1 MSTINYDLRRVR
13 ALLFDVD
20 GVLSASV
27 VPMTAEGGPMRT
39 VNVKD
44 GYALQLAR
52 LRRLRVGILSGGR
65 GEALQR
71 RFSTLGLDPE
81 DVYLGS
87 SVKLG
92 DYRDFLLRHGL
103 ADDEVAYMGDD
114 LPDIPVLRHCGLPC
128 CPHDAAPDVKRV
140 CGRGPRMCPR
150 PRRAGAARAGAL
162 ALAGG
167 GLALVGERLVA
178 LDRATARVAPT
189 CVASYEG
196 AVGGP

>member
-71 RFSTLGLDPE
+71 RFRTLGIDPE

-140 CGRGPRMCPR
+140 CKYVSHADGGHGCARDLVEQVL
-150 PRRAGAARAGAL
+150 RAQ
-162 ALAGG
+162 
-167 GLALVGERLVA
+167 GLWPSLEEDLRW
-178 LDRATARVAPT
+178 
-189 CVASYEG
+189 
-196 AVGGP
+196 